1 MSFPRPRFGLGM
13 GQRGKRNRR
22 GSGAVSRLD
31 RYLLSQLMM
40 LFGFF
45 ALVLVSVYWVNRA
58 VSLFDQLISD
68 GQSAWVFLEF
78 TALTLPNVIRLVLP
92 VAGFA
97 AAVHVTNRLA
107 AESELLVMQATGF
120 SPLRMARPV
129 VVFGLVVGLMV
140 AVLAHG
146 LVPASRARL
155 AERSAEIAENVTA
168 RFLREGAFLHP
179 SDGITLYVRAV
190 SGGGELR
197 DIFLSDSRDPGH
209 ETTYTAERA
218 MLVRGDIG
226 PKLVMFNGM
235 AQVLSAASRQISAT
249 RFDDF
254 AYDIGALIDSDAV
267 RGRDVDQLSTLALLR
282 PDDAVAGLY
291 RSSRAE
297 MLYLGHDRLAQP
309 GLALAAALIGFAA
322 LLLGG
327 YSRFGRWPQ
336 IAAASAMLIGLHLL
350 NNLATRTALRDA
362 DLWPVVYLPVLAG
375 LATAAALL
383 GLAARRRRGRP
394 SAGAVT
400 GRAKVAA

>member
-1 MSFPRPRFGLGM
+1 MSRI
-13 GQRGKRNRR
+13 
-22 GSGAVSRLD
+22 D
-31 RYLLSQLMM
+31 RYLLSQLMTM
-40 LFGFF
+40 FGFF
-45 ALVLVSVYWVNRA
+45 ALVLVAVYWVNRA

-107 AESELLVMQATGF
+107 AESELVVMQATGV

-140 AVLAHG
+140 AVLAHV

-179 SDGITLYVRAV
+179 ADGVTLYVRTV

-197 DIFLSDSRDPGH
+197 DIFLSDSRERDR

-218 MLVRGDIG
+218 MLVRGDSG
-226 PKLVMFNGM
+226 PKLVMFDGM
-235 AQVLSAASRQISAT
+235 AQVLSRTSRQIATT

-254 AYDIGALIDSDAV
+254 AYDIGALIDPGAV
-267 RGRDVDQLSTLALLR
+267 RGRDVDQLSTAALLR
-282 PDDAVAGLY
+282 ADPADIAGFGT
-291 RSSRAE
+291 SRAE
-297 MLYLGHDRLAQP
+297 MVYLGHDRLAQP

-322 LLLGG
+322 LLIGG
-327 YSRFGRWPQ
+327 FSRFGRWPQ
-336 IAAASAMLIGLHLL
+336 IGAAVAALIGLHLVT
-350 NNLATRTALRDA
+350 NLATRVALRDA
-362 DLWPVVYLPVLAG
+362 GLWPVVHLPVLAG
-375 LATAAALL
+375 LALAALL
-383 GLAARRRRGRP
+383 LALAARRRRVPAGTGGFGADGRP
-394 SAGAVT
+394 GVVSA
-400 GRAKVAA
+400 